1 MVNAWKLGIKKDAS
15 IPLLKDQIQP
25 VAQKREREVGRKL
38 FIWPFYWACILY
50 KERVSVFLQTLLSPF
65 HKDKIFYKGT

>member
-1 MVNAWKLGIKKDAS
+1 MKLTVMVNAWKLGIKKDAS

-38 FIWPFYWACILY
+38 FI
-50 KERVSVFLQTLLSPF
+50 
-65 HKDKIFYKGT
+65 

>member
-1 MVNAWKLGIKKDAS
+1 MEGGYTNKILRKSYVKLTVMVNAWKLGIKKDAS

-38 FIWPFYWACILY
+38 FI
-50 KERVSVFLQTLLSPF
+50 
-65 HKDKIFYKGT
+65 

>member
-1 MVNAWKLGIKKDAS
+1 MKLTVMVNAWKLGIKKDAS

-25 VAQKREREVGRKL
+25 VAQKRGREVGRKL
-38 FIWPFYWACILY
+38 LY
-50 KERVSVFLQTLLSPF
+50 KERVSGFLQTLLSPF